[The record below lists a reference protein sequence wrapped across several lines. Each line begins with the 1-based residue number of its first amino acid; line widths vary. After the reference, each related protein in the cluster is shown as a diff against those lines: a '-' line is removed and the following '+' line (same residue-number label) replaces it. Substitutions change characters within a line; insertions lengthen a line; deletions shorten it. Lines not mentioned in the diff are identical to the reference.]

1 MTYNAKIYG
10 KLLAETLP
18 GIIETDGEY
27 ERIEGIFNDL
37 INKSEDNMSPEET
50 RLFALLANLMEDYEK
65 RTLPLLEKSSEVEM
79 LRFLMRENN
88 LKQMDLIDVF
98 GTQSI
103 VSEILN
109 GKRSISKTHA
119 RRLAKRFS
127 VSADL
132 FI

>member
-1 MTYNAKIYG
+1 
-10 KLLAETLP
+10 
-18 GIIETDGEY
+18 
-27 ERIEGIFNDL
+27 
-37 INKSEDNMSPEET
+37 MSPEET

-65 RTLPLLEKSSEVEM
+65 RTLPPLEKSSEVET